1 MKFLVKIF
9 ILLTFLCSVN
19 MGSSYAFQNVVS
31 DSSIAERATLSYL
44 MYGTDGTAYNLYI
57 VGEGEKFAGSSAA
70 WKRTPDDRIYMAK
83 SYDVYISGTGDS
95 IPKYQPVKLFG
106 DTKGRSEYMNLT
118 DPTYTSGCYLIK
130 GKNSQPDILVSA
142 LQMTGGGFVD
152 YRFFVIKDGIFKQM
166 QLMSDNQQT
175 RLVTIGTHKRPYELD
190 DGTVAIPWFRQRT
203 IEPGGGNFGNYISVY
218 MPDYTNLILIHGYT
232 FHE

>member
-31 DSSIAERATLSYL
+31 DSSIAERAALSYL

-57 VGEGEKFAGSSAA
+57 VGDGEKFARSSAA
-70 WKRTPDDRIYMAK
+70 WKRTPDDRIYTAK

-106 DTKGRSEYMNLT
+106 DTKGSPEYMNLT

-152 YRFFVIKDGIFKQM
+152 YRFFIIKDGIFKQM
-166 QLMSDNQQT
+166 QLMSDNQRT

-190 DGTVAIPWFRQRT
+190 DGTVAIPWFRQAPK
-203 IEPGGGNFGNYISVY
+203 EYGGGDYISVY

-232 FHE
+232 FRE

>member
-1 MKFLVKIF
+1 MKFLIKIF
-9 ILLTFLCSVN
+9 MLLTFLCSVN
-19 MGSSYAFQNVVS
+19 IGNSYALQNVAS

-57 VGEGEKFAGSSAA
+57 VGEGEKFAGASAV
-70 WKRTPDDRIYMAK
+70 WTRTPHDSIYMAR
-83 SYDVYISGTGDS
+83 SYDVYISGMGDS
-95 IPKYQPVKLFG
+95 IPKYQSVKLFG

-118 DPTYTSGCYLIK
+118 DPTYTSGCYLIR
-130 GKNSQPDILVSA
+130 GKNGQPDMLVSA
-142 LQMTGGGFVD
+142 YQMTGGGFVD

-166 QLMSDNQQT
+166 QLMSDNQRT
-175 RLVTIGTHKRPYELD
+175 RLVTIGTHKKPYELD

-203 IEPGGGNFGNYISVY
+203 MEPGGGNFGNYISVY